1 MHDKPSIAQPY
12 TADIAESKTQQ
23 ARSSGKFCVM
33 SVQAI
38 SPNTAESPSVAAS
51 SQPRNR
57 PNRPAGR
64 RSISAANNTFAAS
77 IPPIKCIQLNWF
89 RL

>member
-12 TADIAESKTQQ
+12 TADIDESKTQQ
-23 ARSSGKFCVM
+23 ARSRGKFRVM
-33 SVQAI
+33 SAQAI
-38 SPNTAESPSVAAS
+38 SPNTAESPSVAAI

-57 PNRPAGR
+57 PNRPADR

-77 IPPIKCIQLNWF
+77 IPPIKCIQLNWS